1 MPLPDFLPTASLQML
16 KLRAALLKTVRAF
29 FDDRNY
35 WEVQTPLMSHDP
47 PADAHLVAFE
57 TEWWPGGIR
66 SNLPRPSDR
75 LYLQTSPEFCM
86 KRLLAAGA
94 DAIYQLGSVFRNGE
108 SGDRHNPEFTM
119 LEWYRVGD
127 SAEAQFQLVEDL
139 VVAVNGAV
147 RSALSTNSDAS
158 PAGQPST
165 PFRRTTYQEAFRTY
179 LGVDVF
185 AVSNAEL
192 ESAARNHSLSPPP
205 GLERDDRDGWLNFL
219 LAECVEPHLGE
230 ERPEFLYDYP
240 ASQAAL
246 ARIRPGNPLVAQRFE
261 LYYRGIELC
270 NGYVEL
276 TEPTELSKRID
287 EDSERREREGLPPL
301 VRESRLLQAM
311 RAGLPES
318 VGVAL
323 GFDRLMMVATGAESI
338 DQVIPFPI
346 ARA

>member
-16 KLRAALLKTVRAF
+16 KLRAALLKTVRSF
-29 FDDRNY
+29 FDERGY

-108 SGDRHNPEFTM
+108 SGVRHNPEFTM

-139 VVAVNGAV
+139 VVAVNRAA
-147 RSALSTNSDAS
+147 RALSGNSETS
-158 PAGQPST
+158 STPRFST
-165 PFRRTTYQEAFRTY
+165 PFRRTTYQEAFREH
-179 LGVDVF
+179 LGIDVF
-185 AVSNAEL
+185 SISNPDL
-192 ESAARNHSLSPPP
+192 ESAAEKRSLIPPP
-205 GLERDDRDGWLNFL
+205 GLESDDRDGWLNFL
-219 LAECVEPHLGE
+219 LAECVEPHLGK

-240 ASQAAL
+240 ATQAAL
-246 ARIRPGNPLVAQRFE
+246 ARIRPENPLVAERFE
-261 LYYRGIELC
+261 LYDRGIELC